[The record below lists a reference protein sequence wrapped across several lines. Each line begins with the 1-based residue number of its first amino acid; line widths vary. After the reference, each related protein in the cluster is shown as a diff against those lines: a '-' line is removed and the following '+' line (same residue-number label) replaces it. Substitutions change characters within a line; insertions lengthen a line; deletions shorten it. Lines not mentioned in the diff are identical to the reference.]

1 MTTFKRTFMLISGLM
16 ACLVGS
22 LAAIGYYYGALA
34 LVAVVFTLLSV
45 VLFSAVC
52 LAITWIIMDANK

>member
-1 MTTFKRTFMLISGLM
+1 MTTFERTFMLISGLM

-22 LAAIGYYYGALA
+22 LAAVGYYYGALA
-34 LVAVVFTLLSV
+34 LAAVVFTLLSV
-45 VLFSAVC
+45 VLLSGVC

>member
-1 MTTFKRTFMLISGLM
+1 MPISGLM
-16 ACLVGS
+16 ACLMGS
-22 LAAIGYYYGALA
+22 LAAVGYYYGVLA

>member
-22 LAAIGYYYGALA
+22 LAAIGFHYGEEGLFIVIFGALT
-34 LVAVVFTLLSV
+34 LVL
-45 VLFSAVC
+45 VLGVC
-52 LAITWIIMDANK
+52 AYAAAIMTGNL